1 MAEYRQV
8 KRKYTSVVTK
18 PTPSRS
24 DPSTEAVQSGPRGP
38 ATSGFSEGM
47 SDEPLSGYG
56 ESVISGSSQGVV
68 VSQDDWITDDHGHD
82 HGDGVYGGLK
92 ETPTNVELFYNT
104 MSCPCDT
111 KVVGLGT
118 GLVGCERNNFGVIDI
133 INPISVYNHKIN
145 SLAPKINDKWRCVG
159 VKCKKG
165 DFKWDTLHV
174 VSVIESTTNYNNS
187 SLLNSITST
196 SNCYIPK
203 SDNYTVN
210 NERVWTEDLLRE
222 YSDLMTAA
230 GIPNPGHSGFNIQE
244 NLGHINGNPIFE
256 TSDQAWWYNKTA
268 RLSPDPNSI
277 IHYSGNGIT
286 GFVAGNLTGEE
297 KLIKSFVLN
306 KKDLLK
312 NIIGD
317 FETMNKNSSA
327 AYNSTIDSNGGFL
340 NVEIKGI
347 NKPTFTLKIE
357 DSSNCSVVKEKIKN
371 ITNNNYNIKVEIP
384 ALALGKVSETYTVE
398 LSLAGDTKF
407 DLIDGVPTVGIVKTK
422 IYQYKRPTF
431 TIANTASTITDAAT
445 TSNTTAFSGNVMS
458 EVSSP
463 KTFTPETHVTTITRS
478 SGTRNYY
485 IKQLP
490 KFEDLITKGNI
501 IRKTI
506 VENNGKELLIAPNP
520 ETLDGT
526 LTVPLYDGDVA
537 VGMSM
542 EGKIVKTKEVRAV
555 IDIDKNDDPCYD
567 CDEDIYTNKFEI
579 INSPNDIFEN
589 MVVTGVDVDGN
600 SFTTV
605 LESIDAT
612 VEGFSCITLANKYI
626 LKKSTIL
633 TFTYEIKTEVTDV
646 VDNGQGQVIRLSSGV
661 LLPAKTDIT
670 FENGDTSYIE
680 GTIKHT
686 ISGREEITITTTI
699 DEVKFG
705 REDVTFTLN
714 VDDFV
719 TDTPI
724 VKDINLV
731 IGKDTPRS
739 INFAENSGGYTDA
752 LTVTVVNGPKNGGLS
767 DKRPGGSL
775 YQSTLIYVPN
785 PSFTGKDQIEFTI
798 GDGVVTSESKTAFI
812 TIK

>member
-56 ESVISGSSQGVV
+56 ESVISGSSQSV
-68 VSQDDWITDDHGHD
+68 VSLQGDDHGHE
-82 HGDGVYGGLK
+82 HVELTGKSIK
-92 ETPTNVELFYNT
+92 EISTVELFYNT

-111 KVVGLGT
+111 RVIGLGT
-118 GLVGCERNNFGVIDI
+118 GLIGCERNNFGVIDI
-133 INPISVYNHKIN
+133 INPISVYNHRIN
-145 SLAPKINDKWRCVG
+145 SLAPKINDKWRCVA
-159 VKCKKG
+159 VKCEKG
-165 DFKWDTLHV
+165 DFKWDTLHI
-174 VSVIESTTNYNNS
+174 VSVVESTTNYNNS
-187 SLLNSITST
+187 SLLNSVTST

-203 SDNYTVN
+203 SDNYAAN
-210 NERVWTEDLLRE
+210 NEPVWTEDRLQEISNTLTKGNIE
-222 YSDLMTAA
+222 H
-230 GIPNPGHSGFNIQE
+230 PGYNGLDIYTT
-244 NLGHINGNPIFE
+244 LGSVNENPIFE
-256 TSDQAWWYNKTA
+256 TSDQAWWYNQIHRSQEASHPLPITSYIKDDIVGFIPGPTTG
-268 RLSPDPNSI
+268 DEKIINSLYI
-277 IHYSGNGIT
+277 N
-286 GFVAGNLTGEE
+286 
-297 KLIKSFVLN
+297 KKSVLN
-306 KKDLLK
+306 R
-312 NIIGD
+312 IGD
-317 FETMNKNSSA
+317 SFEVMNNYASQ

-340 NVEIKGI
+340 DIEIKGT

-371 ITNNNYNIKVEIP
+371 ITSNNYNIKVKIP
-384 ALALGKVSETYTVE
+384 ALALGKVSETYTIE
-398 LSLAGDTKF
+398 LSLAGDAMF
-407 DLIDGVPTVGIVKTK
+407 DLGDGVPKVGIVKTK

-445 TSNTTAFSGNVMS
+445 TLNTTAFSGSVMS

-646 VDNGQGQVIRLSSGV
+646 VNNGQGQVIRLSSGV

-739 INFAENSGGYTDA
+739 IDFAEGSGGYTDA
-752 LTVTVVNGPKNGGLS
+752 LTVTIVNGPKNGGLE
-767 DKRPGGSL
+767 DKRAGGSL
-775 YQSTLIYVPN
+775 YQSTLIYHPN

-798 GDGVVTSESKTAFI
+798 GDSVVTSESKTAFI